1 MDKSLRI
8 KIFCRSFDL
17 KLYRLS
23 KGLYESWGFPCV
35 RLTDQT
41 ADGYFYTML
50 KDTECDIAINVD
62 EDCFITSKEAV
73 MSLVKYV
80 IENGIANAGCPDGG
94 SWVPRGGNPL
104 VTNPF
109 FNVFNLNLIREKFSE
124 NAIKHF
130 DYRTHRAEMEESFP
144 QELLLKGKEYSFAN
158 TKHVEPYYPF
168 FLWQAHV
175 TKTFYLTNK
184 GHVDQLTTILLNH
197 KGVEMCRHTWLA
209 RFYSV
214 PAFVVRHWQPTAGA
228 QQERINHVIDE
239 AYAIQNLQK
248 PVFGWKDNMAF
259 VGNKIIRWMIKIPQ
273 RIAGWPRKWRKKW
286 STRH

>member
-50 KDTECDIAINVD
+50 KDRECDIAINVD

-73 MSLVKYV
+73 MSLVEYV
-80 IENGIANAGCPDGG
+80 VENGIANAGCPDGG
-94 SWVPRGGNPL
+94 SWAARVGNPI

-109 FNVFNLNLIREKFSE
+109 FNVFNLNLIREHFSKKAVADF
-124 NAIKHF
+124 NYAV
-130 DYRTHRAEMEESFP
+130 HREQMEATFPKEM
-144 QELLLKGKEYSFAN
+144 LCKGRKYSFEKNYA
-158 TKHVEPYYPF
+158 EPYYPF
-168 FLWQAHV
+168 FLWLAKSC
-175 TKTFYLTNK
+175 KTLYLRSF
-184 GHVDQLTTILLNH
+184 GHEDGWTTVLCNH